1 MMTETLASV
10 ADSAKVELV
19 NEKMQKIIGSVPMTP
34 DAAAFLARSLLACAA
49 HLVFDKSIKAGT
61 LCADAHLP
69 VLKWTLSVGTESRRP
84 VVIFSVPPG
93 IDLTFQ
99 LSPQVERELGA
110 ALIAHAEGAPPPELP
125 PGMVH

>member
-1 MMTETLASV
+1 MSETIASV
-10 ADSAKVELV
+10 GEGGNIDLV
-19 NEKMQKIIGSVPMTP
+19 DERMRKIAGVAPMTP

-49 HLVFDKSIKAGT
+49 HLAFDKSIKAGT

-110 ALIAHAEGAPPPELP
+110 ALIAHAEGLPPPELP